1 MSIIREPTCTD
12 QQVIFWVTTA
22 QWTLIEA
29 DKLPLVSLDLLSVA
43 ARDFFYYLFFL
54 CMFEQ
59 KRYQKAKREREMMG
73 SI

>member
-43 ARDFFYYLFFL
+43 ARDFFFV